1 MQNPPST
8 RNQPTLQ
15 CITHE
20 GHDHLRSIV
29 WALNNPICLQP
40 CRDSGRRALEETK
53 LQLVQS
59 PSSTS
64 PSKIYCSLPPYW
76 RKLLY
81 FNHLERPLKITQNHN
96 KVPMS
101 TARVLAVRAPRRIRT
116 NLAASN
122 STRANINNPHLWWC
136 RHNQAP
142 GTNISHHHKTWGNH
156 SSFVRISVDAPA
168 QPNPHTKSKRTTKLD
183 RLASTGWTFSQA

>member
-1 MQNPPST
+1 MLQLLRYFPLT
-8 RNQPTLQ
+8 RVISSSIVTHAKPTINSKPATLQ

-29 WALNNPICLQP
+29 WALNNPICLRT
-40 CRDSGRRALEETK
+40 CRYSDRRALEETK

-76 RKLLY
+76 RKPLY

-96 KVPMS
+96 KVPSNVDSPSFSCPS
-101 TARVLAVRAPRRIRT
+101 T
-116 NLAASN
+116 
-122 STRANINNPHLWWC
+122 STHQ
-136 RHNQAP
+136 NQSCC
-142 GTNISHHHKTWGNH
+142 I
-156 SSFVRISVDAPA
+156 
-168 QPNPHTKSKRTTKLD
+168 KLH
-183 RLASTGWTFSQA
+183 